1 VEALARVSRD
11 LPGIGRDQRA
21 PDEHGGYA
29 YRGIDQITSHVAPLL
44 ARHGVV
50 FIPQVQVIETRER
63 TVHETVWTDTTLTVR
78 YRICGP
84 GGTGDSVEAV
94 VVGIGRD
101 NADKGANKA
110 LTQAY
115 KYALIQTLCI
125 ADSRE
130 DADGQT
136 WQAST
141 NLRASRH
148 AIEELTQ
155 RIGSLSAEV
164 AAPFREWKKQQR
176 LEWPWTESAVDAMH
190 RRLDELDA

>member
-29 YRGIDQITSHVAPLL
+29 YRGIDQITSYVAPLL
-44 ARHGVV
+44 ARHRVV
-50 FIPQVQVIETRER
+50 FIPQVQRLETRER
-63 TVHETVWTDTTLTVR
+63 TVHDIVWTDTTLTVR

-84 GGTGDSVEAV
+84 GGPGDSVDAV

-115 KYALIQTLCI
+115 KYALIQTLCVS
-125 ADSRE
+125 DSRD

-141 NLRASRH
+141 NGRASRQ

-164 AAPFREWKKQQR
+164 AAPFREWKKQQPF
-176 LEWPWTESAVDAMH
+176 EWPWTELSVDAMQ
-190 RRLDELDA
+190 RWLDELEA